1 MTTTTFIRKVDWVI
15 AWRGTKSSHVCLR
28 DVDVA
33 VFGTEILSVGVH
45 Y

>member
-1 MTTTTFIRKVDWVI
+1 MTAASIIRKADWVV
-15 AWRGTKSSHVCLR
+15 AWRGTKSSHVYLR

-33 VFGTEILSVGVH
+33 FFGTEILSVGVH